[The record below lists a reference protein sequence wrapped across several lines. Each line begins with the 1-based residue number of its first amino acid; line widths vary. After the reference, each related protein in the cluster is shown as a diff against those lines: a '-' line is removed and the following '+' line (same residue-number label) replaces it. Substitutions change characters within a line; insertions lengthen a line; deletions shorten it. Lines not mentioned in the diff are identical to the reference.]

1 MQGCFGT
8 IGVHQD
14 VDLLLLDATAQ
25 TIAGCTVFTCHGNG
39 SFTAQ
44 TGLALEQAAI
54 GLPVRSLP
62 LAASG
67 HARRCMGVPVKRQR
81 QVFMHKTDESCVDV
95 VPLERDQHLLVK
107 ALAVGAF
114 KIAEFDN
121 RHGCIRT
128 AQGRGA
134 FDIKRLDEVR
144 SGLGAVLGLSDGV
157 LDLQGLTQT
166 NAEPEAQHKCCSLPP
181 SLLPGGM
188 HWHWRRETIEY
199 CQSSGILTAGAWL
212 DLDLLR
218 RRREELGLQEL
229 STLPVAK
236 LLVRGSAI
244 GGGFLALALLLIL
257 GIFVQWRFV
266 LHQRG
271 QLTPA
276 AQEFDAI
283 QEQLATTRASIGSTT
298 DQNSRIA
305 NAMAGIRSGS
315 ALLTELQRLLPATM
329 RFRSIAVRGSQLE
342 LTGEAQEPMA
352 VEAINSF
359 QLRLD
364 GSSFFE
370 PDGMAL
376 EQADAGTAD
385 QVATLSF
392 DIKGDFADDALQATR
407 SRLTELDAFGLAK
420 RMDRLQREGLLP

>member
-1 MQGCFGT
+1 M
-8 IGVHQD
+8 
-14 VDLLLLDATAQ
+14 
-25 TIAGCTVFTCHGNG
+25 
-39 SFTAQ
+39 
-44 TGLALEQAAI
+44 
-54 GLPVRSLP
+54 
-62 LAASG
+62 
-67 HARRCMGVPVKRQR
+67 
-81 QVFMHKTDESCVDV
+81 
-95 VPLERDQHLLVK
+95 
-107 ALAVGAF
+107 
-114 KIAEFDN
+114 
-121 RHGCIRT
+121 
-128 AQGRGA
+128 
-134 FDIKRLDEVR
+134 
-144 SGLGAVLGLSDGV
+144 
-157 LDLQGLTQT
+157 
-166 NAEPEAQHKCCSLPP
+166 
-181 SLLPGGM
+181 
-188 HWHWRRETIEY
+188 
-199 CQSSGILTAGAWL
+199 TAGAWL

-364 GSSFFE
+364 DSSFFE

>member
-14 VDLLLLDATAQ
+14 VDPLLLDATSQ
-25 TIAGCTVFTCHGNG
+25 TIAGCTVFTCHGDG
-39 SFTAQ
+39 AVTAQ

-54 GLPVRSLP
+54 GLPVRPLP

-67 HARRCMGVPVKRQR
+67 HARCCVGVPVKRQR
-81 QVFMHKTDESCVDV
+81 QVFVYKPDESCVDV

-107 ALAVGAF
+107 AAAIGAF

-121 RHGCIRT
+121 RHRCIRT
-128 AQGRGA
+128 AQGRCA
-134 FDIKRLDEVR
+134 FDVKRLDEVR
-144 SGLGAVLGLSDGV
+144 SGLGAVLGLSVGV
-157 LDLQGLTQT
+157 LELQGLTQT
-166 NAEPEAQHKCCSLPP
+166 NAKAEAQHKCCSLPP

-188 HWHWRRETIEY
+188 HWHWSRETIEY
-199 CQSSGILTAGAWL
+199 CQSFRILTAGAWL

-271 QLTPA
+271 QLMPA

-283 QEQLATTRASIGSTT
+283 QERLATTRASIGSTT

-305 NAMAGIRSGS
+305 NAIAGIRSGS

-329 RFRSIAVRGSQLE
+329 RFRSIAVRGQGLE

-352 VEAINSF
+352 LEAINSF

-376 EQADAGTAD
+376 ERADAGTAD
-385 QVATLSF
+385 QLATLGF

-407 SRLTELDAFGLAK
+407 SRLIELEAFGLSQ
-420 RMDRLQREGLLP
+420 RMDRLQREGLMP